1 MPDAW
6 FLQLKTVRGDFFK
19 QESLF
24 QKART
29 VSSLS
34 LKQRTVE
41 QAPHNGFSCLWSGVM
56 STLLN
61 KKHSG
66 RKPRQWTPD
75 CPHCKMTS
83 SLMGF
88 VVDQS
93 NQLCPT
99 PTPTWCEWQLPQ
111 VAFPTGSKSETEPD
125 ALHCI
130 CHHPCCLWAPRLS
143 WFPTEMCPQLPI
155 LKSPP

>member
-6 FLQLKTVRGDFFK
+6 FLQLKTVKGDFFK

-29 VSSLS
+29 VFSLS

-41 QAPHNGFSCLWSGVM
+41 QAPHNRFSCLCSGVM

-61 KKHSG
+61 KNHSG

-111 VAFPTGSKSETEPD
+111 VVRVRLNQMPCIAFVIIPAVFEPPGSCDFPQRC
-125 ALHCI
+125 ALSF
-130 CHHPCCLWAPRLS
+130 L
-143 WFPTEMCPQLPI
+143 F
-155 LKSPP
+155 